1 MAIKNQDHY
10 APWHGTDLREVQTG
24 TVTAVVVVAVHVKD
38 FLALDGQETRKDTFG
53 QTGTE
58 NDDLTLRCELRNPVF
73 VYSKTHIILFIH
85 DCSLT
90 EDVSKR

>member
-1 MAIKNQDHY
+1 MRVRY
-10 APWHGTDLREVQTG
+10 PWHGTDLREVQTG

-58 NDDLTLRCELRNPVF
+58 NDDLWARWSAATLCAMSGEGRTS
-73 VYSKTHIILFIH
+73 YS
-85 DCSLT
+85 SSMAA
-90 EDVSKR
+90 V